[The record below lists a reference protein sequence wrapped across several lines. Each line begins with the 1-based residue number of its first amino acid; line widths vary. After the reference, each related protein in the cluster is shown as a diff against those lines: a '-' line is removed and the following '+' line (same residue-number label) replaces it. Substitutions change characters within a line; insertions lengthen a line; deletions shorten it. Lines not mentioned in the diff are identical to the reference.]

1 MGTYNVDAEVSE
13 DTSAPKEVSVP
24 VRTQS
29 RRKGAGTIQVV
40 EFILGKEHFAI
51 DLFDTREVITQTEVT
66 PLPNTSSFLKG
77 IIDLR
82 GSITTIIDL
91 ADLMHITTEAVGKKK
106 ARIIVLDSGISVK
119 PIGILVDDVFSVT
132 TYSHEDI
139 DREEREKSQ
148 NRDILGVIRKK
159 GKVTGEKERA
169 GLVIWLDIRKMIGK
183 IEEDL

>member
-1 MGTYNVDAEVSE
+1 M
-13 DTSAPKEVSVP
+13 
-24 VRTQS
+24 
-29 RRKGAGTIQVV
+29 V

-91 ADLMHITTEAVGKKK
+91 ADLMHISTEAVGKKK

-139 DREEREKSQ
+139 DREDREQSQ

-159 GKVTGEKERA
+159 GKVSGEKERA
-169 GLVIWLDIRKMIGK
+169 GLVIWLDIRKMIER
-183 IEEDL
+183 IEEEL